1 MNIYFAGP
9 LFSESEL
16 AFNGALARELEASGF
31 TVFLPQRDGAE
42 NLGESYDHLTHEKK
56 REAIFVLDRDQVFD
70 CDVFL
75 FVLDGRVPD
84 EGACVE
90 LGMAYTH
97 RRLEGNPRHIVGLM
111 TDTRASFIK
120 SRLNPML
127 KFCFDEIV
135 ETIEGLLEVLEGL
148 RKKSYNPPLGV

>member
-1 MNIYFAGP
+1 MNLYFAGP

-16 AFNGALARELEASGF
+16 TFNETLTRELEEAGF

-42 NLGESYDHLTHEKK
+42 NQGESYDRLTHEGK
-56 REAIFVLDRDQVFD
+56 REAIFTLDRDRVFD

-84 EGACVE
+84 EGASVE

-97 RRLEGNPRHIVGLM
+97 RRLKGVPRHIVGFM
-111 TDTRASFIK
+111 TDTRAAFMK
-120 SRLNPML
+120 SKLNPML
-127 KFCFDEIV
+127 HFCFDEIV
-135 ETIEGLLEVLEGL
+135 STKEELLRVLERL
-148 RKKSYNPPLGV
+148 RKKSSE

>member
-9 LFSESEL
+9 LFSESEQT
-16 AFNGALARELEASGF
+16 FNEALAWELETSGF

-42 NLGESYDHLTHEKK
+42 NLGESYARLTHEER
-56 REAIFVLDRDQVFD
+56 REAIFTLDRDQVFD
-70 CDVFL
+70 CDIFL

-97 RRLEGNPRHIVGLM
+97 RRLEGIPRHILGLM
-111 TDTRASFIK
+111 TDTRASFMK

-135 ETIEGLLEVLEGL
+135 GSKEELLDLLESL
-148 RKKSYNPPLGV
+148 RKKSYN